1 MQMRGNILLL
11 ITAFI
16 WGTAFVAQQV
26 GMDELGPFTYAAS
39 RFLLGLIF
47 LWGLWLMDG
56 KKRSSRK
63 AHGLHHPGWKA
74 GLMAGMLLFIASSL
88 QQVALQFT
96 TVGKTSFITALYIVL
111 VPLGAALFRLGKV
124 YAVNW
129 IGAVLAVCGLYLLT
143 IQGSINLNLGD
154 ILVALSALGWTAQIL
169 FIDRFAPHVDVL
181 ELSLSQTIMS
191 FAASLIAAIATEE
204 IALAPILH
212 SWFPIAYAGILS
224 TGVAF
229 TLQIV
234 GQKYAAPSEAAVIMS
249 FEAVFGAL
257 ASYVLLG
264 EQMTPAQLTGCA
276 LMFAGVIVSQ
286 LRTILKKPPAPQA
299 Q

>member
-26 GMDELGPFTYAAS
+26 GMEELGPFSYASA
-39 RFLLGLIF
+39 RFFLGTLF
-47 LWGLWLMDG
+47 LTGLWLLDR
-56 KKRSSRK
+56 KRRHSRQQR
-63 AHGLHHPGWKA
+63 GLHHSGWKMGLVA
-74 GLMAGMLLFIASSL
+74 GLMLFVASSL
-88 QQVALQFT
+88 QQYALQLT

-111 VPLGAALFRLGKV
+111 VPLAAALFRLGKV
-124 YAVNW
+124 YMVNW
-129 IGAVLAVCGLYLLT
+129 LGAVLALGGLYLLT
-143 IQGSINLNLGD
+143 IQGTITLNPGD
-154 ILVALSALGWTAQIL
+154 VLVALSAVGWTAQIL
-169 FIDRFAPHVDVL
+169 YIDRFAPHVDVL
-181 ELSLSQTIMS
+181 ELSLSQTICCFVAS
-191 FAASLIAAIATEE
+191 TVAAVATEN
-204 IALAPILH
+204 IALTPILN
-212 SWFPIAYAGILS
+212 SWAAIAYAGVLS

-257 ASYVLLG
+257 ASFVILG
-264 EQMTPAQLTGCA
+264 EQMTLAQLWGCA

-286 LRTILKKPPAPQA
+286 LRTIMNTSSGPAR
-299 Q
+299 